1 MAQVAIGL
9 GSNMGDRRAH
19 IESALTLLRDVV
31 AELRVSSLIET
42 APMYVTDQPAY
53 LNGAAIGFT
62 DLGPLALLA
71 RLKAIEL
78 EVGRTPSVRYG
89 PREIDLD
96 LLAYGRVA
104 FRSSGRLEVPHPR
117 TPERR
122 FVLEPLA
129 ELDPS
134 MYLPGL
140 GSVSALLAGCP

>member
-1 MAQVAIGL
+1 
-9 GSNMGDRRAH
+9 MGDRRAH
-19 IESALTLLRDVV
+19 IEAAVARLREVISD
-31 AELRVSSLIET
+31 LRVSTLIET
-42 APMYVTDQPAY
+42 DPMYVTDQPVY

-71 RLKAIEL
+71 RLKAIEV

-104 FRSSGRLEVPHPR
+104 FRSPGRLEVPHPR

-129 ELDPS
+129 ELDPPLH
-134 MYLPGL
+134 LPGL
-140 GSVSALLAGCP
+140 GPVASLLERCR

>member
-1 MAQVAIGL
+1 
-9 GSNMGDRRAH
+9 MGDRQAH
-19 IESALTLLRDVV
+19 IEAAIALLREVV
-31 AELRVSSLIET
+31 ADLRVSRLIET

-53 LNGAAIGFT
+53 LNGAAIGYT

-71 RLKAIEL
+71 RLKSIES

-129 ELDPS
+129 ELDPKLH
-134 MYLPGL
+134 LPGL
-140 GSVSALLAGCP
+140 GLVATLLERCR

>member
-19 IESALTLLRDVV
+19 IEAAIVRLR
-31 AELRVSSLIET
+31 ESITGLRVSKLIET
-42 APMYVTDQPAY
+42 APMYVTDQPPY

-71 RLKAIEL
+71 RLKAIEM

-96 LLAYGRVA
+96 LLAYGHMA
-104 FRSSGRLEVPHPR
+104 FRSAGRLEVPHPR

-129 ELDPS
+129 ELDPELL
-134 MYLPGL
+134 LPGL
-140 GSVSALLAGCP
+140 GRVASLLERCR